1 MFGGESHGELCQRCY
16 DYHATRQSRKEG
28 FAPARNIFVATAL
41 TTNEPQHCVDGK
53 ISFFL
58 LLHLFGDTLFV
69 SANSC
74 GVLDGFIV
82 AKADMRTQHIFLQ
95 IEESNAIPLVWRLE
109 KDHYSQFGSGPRSGM
124 HQARRSTCFRQ
135 GAREVS
141 GNRMPLPAKFWP
153 AVCLPSS
160 MHGDEVKIPLG
171 SCMVTGSPTRW
182 QVNVEEKKSPP
193 MCHPG
198 WPKVQLLEVKNAR
211 NAAADSPQIFTQ
223 MFCGTVVMDRNG
235 RAMGRVAIRQNLSV
249 AVTWTQYFSPSWND
263 LRETWKY

>member
-1 MFGGESHGELCQRCY
+1 M
-16 DYHATRQSRKEG
+16 
-28 FAPARNIFVATAL
+28 
-41 TTNEPQHCVDGK
+41 DGK

-74 GVLDGFIV
+74 GVLNGFIV

-171 SCMVTGSPTRW
+171 SFMVTGSPTRW
-182 QVNVEEKKSPP
+182 QVNVEEKNHHHVSSGLTEGPTFAGK
-193 MCHPG
+193 CT
-198 WPKVQLLEVKNAR
+198 R
-211 NAAADSPQIFTQ
+211 NAAADSQQIFTQ
-223 MFCGTVVMDRNG
+223 MFCGTVVVDRRLQWESNG
-235 RAMGRVAIRQNLSV
+235 ARGKKNR
-249 AVTWTQYFSPSWND
+249 F
-263 LRETWKY
+263 